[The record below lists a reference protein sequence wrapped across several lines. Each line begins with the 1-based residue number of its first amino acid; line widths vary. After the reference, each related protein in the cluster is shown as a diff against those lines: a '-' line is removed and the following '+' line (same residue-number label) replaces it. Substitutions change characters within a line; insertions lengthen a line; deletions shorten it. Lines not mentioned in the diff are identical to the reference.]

1 MAATNGENKA
11 ILLANYSENE
21 QHILLDLEGVDEK
34 TEFTL
39 YVTDENRTYEKLLRV
54 FPSES
59 GKLSFFLS
67 PYSVMLLEHTK

>member
-1 MAATNGENKA
+1 MAATDGENKA

-34 TEFTL
+34 TEFA
-39 YVTDENRTYEKLLRV
+39 VWVIDENRTYEKHSRV

-67 PYSVMLLEHTK
+67 PYSVMLLEHTV